1 MSAIEKLLERI
12 VLSVNINLREMDFDV
27 APLVKN
33 LLPFE
38 QLTKFYAFYGITP
51 QHSLNFEFTRS
62 NLAGSYFL
70 GRCAVDHAI
79 LYKTDIRGDELK
91 SRGDRFHFGNRILP
105 VYTDETI
112 RIKNSFLIKTLIHNF
127 SHDPENLEEF
137 TIENTLAMHYSNIH
151 GSPTEGS
158 YLGPFCTVD
167 LTAVHDSVLRTY
179 SYIQAG
185 EIFHMN
191 IDPGTIWV
199 RSGGDFNFLY
209 RFDQDVL
216 ARYIRFQ
223 PGKEPEGIFLDFVES
238 RQADFER
245 VFKTLQLSTPAGVPA
260 TSSLDRY
267 AVIRPSTRIGENV
280 LVAQRAYLENAT
292 LGTGSNAQEN
302 CYIVHAQLE
311 GLDVTAHGGKVI
323 HARLGRKVFVGFNS
337 FLRGS
342 ADCPLTIGAGCIVM
356 PHTIIDLKAP
366 VSIPAGHLV
375 WGHIEKPEDLAHN
388 SVPLDEFARVHTG
401 FIRGNLLFEGDG
413 GKFVDGFRQRIEH
426 ILEANGAYFDGSSGR
441 GHAQKNQNIS
451 FNTLQPY
458 PYGEMAG
465 LYPTT
470 LIQP

>member
-91 SRGDRFHFGNRILP
+91 SRGDLFPYENLVLP
-105 VYTDETI
+105 VYADEII
-112 RIKNSFLIKTLIHNF
+112 RIRNAFLIKTLVHNF
-127 SHDPENLEEF
+127 SHDPEKLEEF
-137 TIENTLAMHYSNIH
+137 NIENTLAMHYSNIH

-167 LTAVHDSVLRTY
+167 LTAVHDSVLRRY
-179 SYIQAG
+179 SYVQAG
-185 EIFHMN
+185 EIFHMS

-209 RFDQDVL
+209 RFDQDIL
-216 ARYIRFQ
+216 ARYIRFEA
-223 PGKEPEGIFLDFVES
+223 GKEPEGIFLDFVES

-245 VFKTLQLSTPAGVPA
+245 VFETLQLSTPAGVPE

-292 LGTGSNAQEN
+292 LGKGSNAQEN
-302 CYIVHAQLE
+302 CYIVNSHLE

-337 FLRGS
+337 FLQGS
-342 ADCPLTIGAGCIVM
+342 AACPLTIGAECIVM

-375 WGHIEKPEDLAHN
+375 WGYIEKPEDLAQN
-388 SVPLDEFARVHTG
+388 SVPLEEFARVKTG

-413 GKFVDGFRQRIEH
+413 GKFVDGFRHRIEH
-426 ILEANGAYFDGSSGR
+426 ILEANGAYFDGTRAR

-465 LYPTT
+465 LYPTI
-470 LIQP
+470 LIKP